1 MEAGLITTLIIGI
14 IFGLGYLALAIF
26 ILVKSAKTKD
36 VEYSIG
42 WIIVCALLGGL
53 LSLIV
58 YLVVVNNNKEKARN
72 NTQVPPVQTPPTV

>member
-42 WIIVCALLGGL
+42 
-53 LSLIV
+53 
-58 YLVVVNNNKEKARN
+58 
-72 NTQVPPVQTPPTV
+72 